1 MAITSVGSKI
11 TVKVPSIAAYYMKQI
26 YWQQS
31 VVVKLKAYLNNF
43 SSIPTLFNQYWND
56 IGWFSKMCD
65 NKNYISV
72 DNLANLKH

>member
-31 VVVKLKAYLNNF
+31 VVVKLKAF
-43 SSIPTLFNQYWND
+43 SSNFASIPIKLPILINNAT
-56 IGWFSKMCD
+56 IPAPV
-65 NKNYISV
+65 ISV
-72 DNLANLKH
+72 TIISQGILIQYQQH

>member
-31 VVVKLKAYLNNF
+31 VVVKLKAYSSNF
-43 SSIPTLFNQYWND
+43 ASIPIKIPFSINNEITLVSLTKWVTT
-56 IGWFSKMCD
+56 K
-65 NKNYISV
+65 KKLIS
-72 DNLANLKH
+72 